1 MYRKMNNIK
10 GFDDEL
16 VEFNKVLEDINFQI
30 QDLSMDIRN
39 YLESLEI
46 DEEKLEFLQERIDT
60 INKMKKKYGNSIED
74 IIQYKNT
81 IEIRLGILLNNEES
95 IKKTI
100 SNIKDIETKLMDY
113 CIKLTDIRKK
123 N

>member
-1 MYRKMNNIK
+1 
-10 GFDDEL
+10 
-16 VEFNKVLEDINFQI
+16 
-30 QDLSMDIRN
+30 
-39 YLESLEI
+39 
-46 DEEKLEFLQERIDT
+46 
-60 INKMKKKYGNSIED
+60 MKKKYGNSIED